1 MSVRV
6 YYLGIL
12 SETTG
17 KTSES
22 IEETG
27 TKGQILEIL
36 LDMHPGLRKLNF
48 VLSLNGTVTHGDTE
62 INSGD
67 QVTLIPPAPGG

>member
-1 MSVRV
+1 MSITV

-17 KTSES
+17 KASES

-27 TKGQILEIL
+27 TKEKILEIL
-36 LDMHPGLRKLNF
+36 LDMHPGLRMLNF
-48 VLSLNGTVTHGDTE
+48 VLSLNGTITHGVTE
-62 INSGD
+62 INTGD
-67 QVTLIPPAPGG
+67 QVTLIPPPPGG